1 MTASVIGPT
10 AVLVAF
16 EPAFLA
22 VRLIGS
28 AYLIVLGLSRISG
41 MILIGFGWPPNQSAN
56 CLFLNLMAGL
66 RRGPDGRTMAR

>member
-1 MTASVIGPT
+1 MTTALGVFTADLVWMTASVIGLT

-28 AYLIVLGLSRISG
+28 AYLSCSG
-41 MILIGFGWPPNQSAN
+41 
-56 CLFLNLMAGL
+56 
-66 RRGPDGRTMAR
+66 